1 LFRRVRCEAE
11 DIPIKGKR
19 RVEIRHGDSDMR
31 NAGAIRQT
39 IPPAKLVEALSTT
52 GE

>member
-1 LFRRVRCEAE
+1 MWGEPE
-11 DIPIKGKR
+11 DVPVEGKR

-31 NAGAIRQT
+31 NAGAISQA
-39 IPPAKLVEALSTT
+39 IPPSKLVETVTTT

>member
-1 LFRRVRCEAE
+1 VRHETE
-11 DIPIKGKR
+11 DIPIEGER

-39 IPPAKLVEALSTT
+39 IPPAKLVEAASTT